1 VISRLTVICLGL
13 SQLTCWGLSYYL
25 VGALGPAMI
34 ADLGWRSE
42 TVHGGFSA
50 ALLVM
55 GLASPLVGRLIDRR
69 GGRASMTAGSLL
81 LAVGCGWLGLAES
94 VSSYYGAW
102 LLLGVAMRL
111 TLYDAAFAA
120 LAHIGGT
127 GAKRPIAHVTLLG
140 GLAST
145 VFWPFGVALAETLGW
160 RGAVFVYAGC
170 ALLTIPLHLAIP
182 GGRGKAA
189 HVPEAPEH
197 RPLAAAGRDR
207 LIAGGLYAL
216 IATVANLLNAGLSA
230 HMVGMLTGLGL
241 SAALAVWVAS
251 LRGIGQSLAR
261 LCEVLFGR
269 NLAPLNLNL
278 LAALILP
285 LCFLTGLFSAQFLMA
300 AVAFAFFYGAGN
312 GLLTI
317 TRGTLPL
324 TLFDHRTYGSFVG
337 KLLVPSFLFS
347 AAGPVIY
354 AFVIE
359 RYSEAGALYLS
370 FGLATVILIAAGIL
384 KWRFASP
391 NI

>member
-25 VGALGPAMI
+25 VGALGPAII
-34 ADLGWRSE
+34 ADLGWRGE

-55 GLASPLVGRLIDRR
+55 GLASPLVGRLIDRH

-81 LAVGCGWLGLAES
+81 LAAGCGWLGLAET

-127 GAKRPIAHVTLLG
+127 EAKRPIAHVTLLG

-145 VFWPFGVALAETLGW
+145 VFWPFGVALAEAFGW

-189 HVPEAPEH
+189 HVLEAPEH
-197 RPLAAAGRDR
+197 RPLAAGGRDR

-370 FGLATVILIAAGIL
+370 FGLAVVILIAAGIL

>member
-1 VISRLTVICLGL
+1 VITRLTVISLGL
-13 SQLTCWGLSYYL
+13 SQLTCWGISYYL
-25 VGALGPAMI
+25 IGALGPMI
-34 ADLGWRSE
+34 TADFGWRVE

-55 GLASPLVGRLIDRR
+55 GLASPVVGRLIDRH
-69 GGRASMTAGSLL
+69 GGRATMTAGSVL
-81 LAVGCGWLGLAES
+81 LAAGCGWLALAETIAG
-94 VSSYYGAW
+94 YYGAW
-102 LLLGVAMRL
+102 LVLGVAMRL

-127 GAKRPIAHVTLLG
+127 DARRPITHVTLLG

-145 VFWPFGVALAETLGW
+145 VFWPFGVALAEAFGW
-160 RGAVFVYAGC
+160 RGAVLVYAGC
-170 ALLTIPLHLAIP
+170 ALLTIPLHLVIP
-182 GGRGKAA
+182 GGRRRDTAA
-189 HVPEAPEH
+189 QAAPAYQ
-197 RPLAAAGRDR
+197 PLAAGRRDR

-216 IATVANLLNAGLSA
+216 IATAANLLNAGLSA
-230 HMVGMLTGLGL
+230 HMVGMLAGLGL
-241 SAALAVWVAS
+241 SAAVAVWVAS

-261 LCEVLFGR
+261 LCDVVFGR
-269 NLAPLNLNL
+269 NLAPLDLNL

-324 TLFDHRTYGSFVG
+324 ILFDHRTYGSFVG

-359 RYSEAGALYLS
+359 RFSEAGALYLS
-370 FGLATVILIAAGIL
+370 CGLAVLILAAAAIL